1 MTITYDFF
9 HTASVGSPAKRILS
23 WRLGRRLSIVIAGSG
38 DAQVYALE
46 NLSVKI
52 AGSGDI
58 GYIGDSKIRNTIAG
72 SGEISRIAGT
82 GSETIVAHE
91 VED

>member
-1 MTITYDFF
+1 MTEL
-9 HTASVGSPAKRILS
+9 VAKDV
-23 WRLGRRLSIVIAGSG
+23 SIVFAGSG

-52 AGSGDI
+52 ARSGDI
-58 GYIGDSKIRNTIAG
+58 GYIGDPKIRKTIAG

-91 VED
+91 VEE